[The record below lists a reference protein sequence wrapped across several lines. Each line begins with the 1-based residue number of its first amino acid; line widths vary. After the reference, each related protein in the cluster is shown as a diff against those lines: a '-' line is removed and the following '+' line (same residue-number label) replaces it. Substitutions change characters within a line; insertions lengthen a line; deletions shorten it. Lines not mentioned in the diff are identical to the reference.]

1 MGKNIEQLLKEADFS
16 AGSDHKARLHDQ
28 LFGNKIISFP
38 GERSSSMST
47 VQDFLEKFFSDKI
60 FAGEVSV
67 RILELKENGEK
78 DFFSAMSKVAS
89 EYGYSIT
96 AQEVKTALSQTGDG
110 EELSDDQ
117 LENVA
122 GGQDMEGILLRLRQT
137 GGTW

>member
-1 MGKNIEQLLKEADFS
+1 M
-16 AGSDHKARLHDQ
+16 
-28 LFGNKIISFP
+28 
-38 GERSSSMST
+38 SS

-122 GGQDMEGILLRLRQT
+122 GGDMQSILDRCIFWQ
-137 GGTW
+137 

>member
-1 MGKNIEQLLKEADFS
+1 
-16 AGSDHKARLHDQ
+16 
-28 LFGNKIISFP
+28 
-38 GERSSSMST
+38 MST

-78 DFFSAMSKVAS
+78 DFFSAMSKVAY

-122 GGQDMEGILLRLRQT
+122 GGNDINEILKGCIWVQ
-137 GGTW
+137 

>member
-78 DFFSAMSKVAS
+78 DFFSAMSKVAA

-96 AQEVKTALSQTGDG
+96 AEEVKAALSQAGEGD
-110 EELSDDQ
+110 ELSDDQ

-122 GGQDMEGILLRLRQT
+122 GGNDMQSILDKCIFWQ
-137 GGTW
+137 